1 MLDKSPAIDGAFKRK
16 RTIDKRC
23 KNCYNVCMPENESN
37 SEPKPIGEI
46 LENPE
51 DVIQFQGD
59 PDREAATKEA
69 DLEDERQDLQQE
81 AADLIE
87 EIEAGRA
94 GPDAESRL
102 EQLKNDMVNTD
113 ADIFEARRK
122 QGGKKPD

>member
-1 MLDKSPAIDGAFKRK
+1 MPA
-16 RTIDKRC
+16 
-23 KNCYNVCMPENESN
+23 NESS

>member
-1 MLDKSPAIDGAFKRK
+1 MPA
-16 RTIDKRC
+16 
-23 KNCYNVCMPENESN
+23 NESS

-51 DVIQFQGD
+51 EVIQFQGD
-59 PDREAATKEA
+59 PDREAATKVA
-69 DLEDERQDLQQE
+69 DLEDERQDLQKE
-81 AADLIE
+81 ADDLIKE
-87 EIEAGRA
+87 VEAGRA
-94 GPDAESRL
+94 GSDAENRL